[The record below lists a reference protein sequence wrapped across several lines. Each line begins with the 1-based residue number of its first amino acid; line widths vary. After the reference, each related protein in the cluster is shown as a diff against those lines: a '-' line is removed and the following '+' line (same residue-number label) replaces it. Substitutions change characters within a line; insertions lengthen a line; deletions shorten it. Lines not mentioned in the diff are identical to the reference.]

1 MKGEGFEKAGETPT
15 GEDSGGQE
23 GGRHRKWKRGLTRNK
38 QERDRKWKRTVLLL
52 HEISILLDPSVGLY
66 QVIQSFCCS
75 VVAFELNPNIFRK

>member
-23 GGRHRKWKRGLTRNK
+23 RSRHRKRGRTTNK
-38 QERDRKWKRTVLLL
+38 EERDRKWKRTVLLL

-66 QVIQSFCCS
+66 T
-75 VVAFELNPNIFRK
+75 R

>member
-23 GGRHRKWKRGLTRNK
+23 RSRHRKWKRGLATNK
-38 QERDRKWKRTVLLL
+38 EERDRKWKRTVLLL

-66 QVIQSFCCS
+66 T
-75 VVAFELNPNIFRK
+75 R